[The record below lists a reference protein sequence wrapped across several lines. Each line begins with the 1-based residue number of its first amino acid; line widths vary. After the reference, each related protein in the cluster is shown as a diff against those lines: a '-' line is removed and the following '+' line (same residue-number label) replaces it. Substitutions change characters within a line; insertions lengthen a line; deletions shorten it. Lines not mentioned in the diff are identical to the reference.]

1 MNKIFKYILSVFIGS
16 IIGFLGG
23 FQGIAGGFYISLLL
37 LITGIAPNER
47 KAAGTTLLSILFPLS
62 IGAVYEYWKSGDIDI
77 PVALIITFTYIIFAF
92 FGAKANSKVDEYIP
106 LLSLSFLMFL
116 TSLYFGFKG
125 FKSLKKL
132 KK

>member
-1 MNKIFKYILSVFIGS
+1 MNSIFKYILSIFIGS
-16 IIGFLGG
+16 LIGFLGG

-37 LITGIAPNER
+37 MVTGISPNQR
-47 KAAGTTLLSILFPLS
+47 KAAGTTLLAILFPLS

-77 PVALIITFTYIIFAF
+77 PVAIIITLTYMIFAF
-92 FGAKANSKVDEYIP
+92 FGAKTNEKVDEYIP

-116 TSLYFGFKG
+116 TSIYFGYKG

>member
-1 MNKIFKYILSVFIGS
+1 MNTIFKYILSLFIGS
-16 IIGFLGG
+16 LIGFLGG

-37 LITGIAPNER
+37 MITGIAPNQR
-47 KAAGTTLLSILFPLS
+47 KAAGTTLLAILFPLS

-77 PVALIITFTYIIFAF
+77 PVALIITLTYMIFAF
-92 FGAKANSKVDEYIP
+92 FGAKTNEKVDEYIP

>member
-1 MNKIFKYILSVFIGS
+1 MNTTVKYILSIIIGMV
-16 IIGFLGG
+16 IGFLGG

-37 LITGIAPNER
+37 MASGISPNQR
-47 KAAGTTLLSILFPLS
+47 KAAGTTLLAILFPLS

-77 PVALIITFTYIIFAF
+77 PVAIIITLTYMIFAF
-92 FGAKANSKVDEYIP
+92 FGAKTNEKVDEYIP

-116 TSLYFGFKG
+116 TSIYFGYKG